1 MKKYRVTGTTVVT
14 VTKEVWAHNED
25 EAYEKAYNELSE
37 LTAYAGN
44 GGIDQIVGIYDDD
57 ASISADCEIE
67 YDDIEVLEDDPD
79 YFECPECGEEC
90 EKRTDKN
97 GDYWWCESCWTAF
110 DEDGDEFEFEE
121 EEEEED

>member
-14 VTKEVWAHNED
+14 VTKEVWAANEE

-44 GGIDQIVGIYDDD
+44 GGIDQIVGIHDDE
-57 ASISADCEIE
+57 ASISAD
-67 YDDIEVLEDDPD
+67 DDIEYNDYEIIEDDPN
-79 YFECPECGEEC
+79 YFECHSCGEEC

-97 GDYWWCESCWTAF
+97 GDYWWCEECTMAF
-110 DEDGDEFEFEE
+110 DEDGDEIEIEE
-121 EEEEED
+121 EEEEEE